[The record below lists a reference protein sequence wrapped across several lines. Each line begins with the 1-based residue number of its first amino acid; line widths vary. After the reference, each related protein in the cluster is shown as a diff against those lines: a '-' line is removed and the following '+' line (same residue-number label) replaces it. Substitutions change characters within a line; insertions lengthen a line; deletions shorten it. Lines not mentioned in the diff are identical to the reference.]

1 MLFDRKLAEQVC
13 CEMGIAF
20 HPEQSGVLI
29 GGKKLPNEFRIDK
42 LFRGE
47 YDDNYFDYEERLSDI
62 PASID
67 GMTEKVYREFVCVN
81 QETALAA

>member
-13 CEMGIAF
+13 REMGVVF

-29 GGKKLPNEFRIDK
+29 GGKKLPNEFCIDK

-67 GMTEKVYREFVCVN
+67 GMTENVYREFVCVN
-81 QETALAA
+81 QEAALAA